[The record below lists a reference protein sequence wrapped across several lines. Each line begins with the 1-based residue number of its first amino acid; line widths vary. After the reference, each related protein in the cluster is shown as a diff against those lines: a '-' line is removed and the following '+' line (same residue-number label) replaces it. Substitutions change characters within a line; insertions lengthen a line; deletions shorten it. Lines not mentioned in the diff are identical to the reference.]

1 MSLKQSESRPKM
13 EEIKETVIQVLD
25 KQGVLA
31 TLKAQLRACVFA
43 VVDGREGN
51 VYGTDLEQRAS
62 NGYKDKVASTLE
74 GKLLLALVREFLAWT
89 NMPYALKVYEAEAG
103 LDKSSIARDQLCQQL
118 GVDEL
123 VEEPVLLAVLHRCMS
138 NGDVAASP
146 RIAAKTKS
154 SISAKPGGHTVNI
167 SASAMQSPLK
177 QTADIMKVTHYP
189 TPPSVPAAAAAA
201 MHVSTQHQHPAQIQ
215 EKPGTQLHASS
226 PLTMSPG
233 SSPTPSPTGFHLP
246 QDTPQVSPRQLA
258 AAQQASATRH
268 TSATA
273 RSPEASKSAYA
284 VHAEVPM
291 IRQVAPESSSTSLQP
306 STSGASIISES
317 IEYED
322 SDEADDIVQASKV
335 LTKAAVKAHT
345 DQQAALGVSRSPGQ
359 PAELQQQRSEGL
371 QSPESSVSPGSPGL
385 SLSVPSSA
393 NRKIFPEQKTVT
405 TPIKVAIPMEVN
417 RKAFP
422 DSPGGLISPGDNSTV
437 YEPDSLSA
445 SARSSPVR
453 HGSGDDAPRQSP
465 STSPAGTDQHAAL
478 PPSHARPSGSSLT
491 PNRLSAR
498 LPPLAPLQ
506 ASPTRRSAEQIK
518 RELREQDNWFDDT
531 DESADGSVESP
542 VAPSQT
548 WKVHQGL
555 GAGDG
560 VPSAGIMNAAFLQ
573 SNALSSRNAQQ
584 LDDLELDTF

>member
-1 MSLKQSESRPKM
+1 M

-43 VVDGREGN
+43 VVDGREGPG
-51 VYGTDLEQRAS
+51 YGTDLEQRAS
-62 NGYKDKVASTLE
+62 NAHKARVASTAE
-74 GKLLLALVREFLAWT
+74 GKLLLALVHEFLAWT
-89 NMPYALKVYEAEAG
+89 NMPYAQKVYEAEAG
-103 LDKSSIARDQLCQQL
+103 LDKGAIARDQLCHQTGIDQ
-118 GVDEL
+118 L
-123 VEEPVLLAVLHRCMS
+123 VEEPVLLTVLHRFMS
-138 NGDVAASP
+138 NGAATSSP
-146 RIAAKTKS
+146 RIAAKAKS

-167 SASAMQSPLK
+167 SAAAMQNPSMPT
-177 QTADIMKVTHYP
+177 QDVMKATHYP
-189 TPPSVPAAAAAA
+189 MPASVPAAAAAA
-201 MHVSTQHQHPAQIQ
+201 AAMHAGAQHQRPAQTQ
-215 EKPGTQLHASS
+215 EKTGTKLDASS

-233 SSPTPSPTGFHLP
+233 SSPTPSPTGPALP
-246 QDTPQVSPRQLA
+246 ADTPQVSPRQLA
-258 AAQQASATRH
+258 AAQKASATRH
-268 TSATA
+268 ASATG
-273 RSPEASKSAYA
+273 RGSEASIPAA
-284 VHAEVPM
+284 HAEVPM

-317 IEYED
+317 IDYAAED
-322 SDEADDIVQASKV
+322 SDDADDIVKASRL

-345 DQQAALGVSRSPGQ
+345 DQQTALGSSRRPGQ
-359 PAELQQQRSEGL
+359 PAEHQQQQQRSEGL
-371 QSPESSVSPGSPGL
+371 QSPGSSVSQGSPGL

-393 NRKIFPEQKTVT
+393 NRKIFAEQKAVT
-405 TPIKVAIPMEVN
+405 TPIKVAIPTEVN

-422 DSPGGLISPGDNSTV
+422 DSPGALISPGDNSTV

-445 SARSSPVR
+445 SAKSSPVR
-453 HGSGDDAPRQSP
+453 HVNGDDAARHSA
-465 STSPAGTDQHAAL
+465 STSPVGTDQHAAWS
-478 PPSHARPSGSSLT
+478 PSHTTPSGSSLT

-518 RELREQDNWFDDT
+518 RELREQDTWFDDT
-531 DESADGSVESP
+531 DESADGSLESP

-555 GAGDG
+555 GAGDAH
-560 VPSAGIMNAAFLQ
+560 SAGTMNAAFLQ
-573 SNALSSRNAQQ
+573 TDALSSRRGQQ